1 MVIGLLKQQLI
12 IINKKLCAPPR
23 LKRYNS
29 NILHMNPLTTQILAT
44 LEILLQEEM
53 ECILPYNHRSK
64 WKPFYWE
71 SSVKAE
77 FNLISLLYSQGWM
90 RNTDIEIA
98 IQNWQEIEKNG
109 IPTPEEYND
118 YADGILEEE
127 EEYEYEESEE
137 FDEYEE
143 EIVDRKSPQFQQRK
157 NYYQQFSKLLKS
169 NLYDLEVYEFSCWA
183 EYSCFAIVGQLL
195 DNQNWICVTSTV
207 PKETP
212 DFNNII
218 VTKNNSEVF
227 ISQAN
232 TDLESQIDKIMEF
245 LTPVL
250 TYGHYDG
257 GYEQT
262 YHHQITY
269 QTASNKQTALQ
280 NSLIKS
286 GFLQIGQFQSFYP
299 DEGDYIFQDYSGEE
313 EGEELYEKYQHLN
326 SFLKTKFSELTLY
339 TFRFW
344 DYTQLFIIGES
355 TENDQVGLRLTSEFD
370 YNP

>member
-1 MVIGLLKQQLI
+1 M
-12 IINKKLCAPPR
+12 
-23 LKRYNS
+23 NS
-29 NILHMNPLTTQILAT
+29 STTQTLAT
-44 LEILLQEEM
+44 LEVILQEEII
-53 ECILPYNHRSK
+53 CRLPYNHTSE
-64 WKPFYWE
+64 WEPFCWE
-71 SSVKAE
+71 SSVKGE

-90 RNTDIEIA
+90 KNTDIEIA
-98 IQNWQEIEKNG
+98 INNWQEIERMG
-109 IPTPEEYND
+109 VPTLDEYSS
-118 YADGILEEE
+118 YAESVF
-127 EEYEYEESEE
+127 EYEE
-137 FDEYEE
+137 DE
-143 EIVDRKSPQFQQRK
+143 VDRNSPQFQQRK
-157 NYYQQFSKLLKS
+157 NYYKQLSKLLKS

-212 DFNNII
+212 EFNDII
-218 VTKNNSEVF
+218 VTENHTEV
-227 ISQAN
+227 SLDKSK
-232 TDLESQIDKIMEF
+232 TDLESQIDKILEF

-257 GYEQT
+257 CYEQT

-269 QTASNKQTALQ
+269 QTASNKQPALQ
-280 NSLIKS
+280 NSINKS
-286 GFLQIGQFQSFYP
+286 GFLQIGQYQSFYP
-299 DEGDYIFQDYSGEE
+299 DDGDYIFQDYSGEE

-344 DYTQLFIIGES
+344 DYTQLFFIGES

>member
-1 MVIGLLKQQLI
+1 
-12 IINKKLCAPPR
+12 
-23 LKRYNS
+23 
-29 NILHMNPLTTQILAT
+29 MNPLTTQILAT
-44 LEILLQEEM
+44 LEILLQEKM

-127 EEYEYEESEE
+127 EEYEYEEFEQLEE
-137 FDEYEE
+137 YYEG
-143 EIVDRKSPQFQQRK
+143 IVDRKSPEFQQRK
-157 NYYQQFSKLLKS
+157 NIYQQLSKLLKS
-169 NLYDLEVYEFSCWA
+169 NLQNLEVYQFSCSVK
-183 EYSCFAIVGQLL
+183 YSCFAIVGQLK
-195 DNQNWICVTSTV
+195 NQNWICVTSTV
-207 PKETP
+207 PQETP
-212 DFNNII
+212 DLSHILVVKNNIEI
-218 VTKNNSEVF
+218 FSDKPKSDFEYQINR
-227 ISQAN
+227 II
-232 TDLESQIDKIMEF
+232 ESLKS
-245 LTPVL
+245 VL
-250 TYGHYDG
+250 IYGHYDG
-257 GYEQT
+257 GYDHT
-262 YHHQITY
+262 YLHKIIY
-269 QTASNKQTALQ
+269 QTASAKQTALQ
-280 NSLIKS
+280 NALIAS
-286 GFLQIGQFQSFYP
+286 GFIQIAEFKSFYP
-299 DEGDYIFQDYSGEE
+299 DEREYLFQSFGSEE

-326 SFLKTKFSELTLY
+326 SFIKTKFSELTLY